1 MAELNSKET
10 LDGHNSNLNAETN
23 NEPQLE
29 VFESS
34 NYSHEN
40 YDTNFV
46 PQSEDVSESTNNSHE
61 NYDTNYVPQSED
73 VFESS
78 KYSRENYVSNYV
90 PLSEDFFESTINSH
104 ENYDTS
110 YVHPQDFSAGDN
122 ALYDI
127 NYKGNLKENFQ
138 LN

>member
-78 KYSRENYVSNYV
+78 NYSRENY
-90 PLSEDFFESTINSH
+90 
-104 ENYDTS
+104 DTN
-110 YVHPQDFSAGDN
+110 YVHPRDFSAGDN

-127 NYKGNLKENFQ
+127 NYKGNLKENF
-138 LN
+138 

>member
-23 NEPQLE
+23 NEPQLD

-40 YDTNFV
+40 YDTNYVPQSEDVFDSSKYSHENYDTNYV

-78 KYSRENYVSNYV
+78 NY
-90 PLSEDFFESTINSH
+90 LH
-104 ENYDTS
+104 ENYDTNC
-110 YVHPQDFSAGDN
+110 VHPRDFSAGDN

-127 NYKGNLKENFQ
+127 NYKGNLKENF
-138 LN
+138 